1 MPEPRPIPDYKREW
15 AERLAPGSSVETRV
29 AAALEALRD
38 VATNHDRENMA
49 KFGIE
54 TPKAFGVSMAN
65 LKRLAKIAGR
75 DHDLAAALW
84 ATGWYEAR
92 MLASLIDDPVL
103 VTPEQMDAWRADFDN
118 WGIVDT
124 VCFCLF
130 DRSPHAFA
138 KVEPWSQ
145 LEDEQQKRA
154 AFALLASLA
163 LHTKPGN
170 DAPFLAAL
178 PLIEDGARDGRNF
191 VKKGVSWAL
200 RAIGQKQSPALQA
213 AALDLARRL
222 AASSDPSQRWVGKD
236 AVRDLT
242 KAKKIKGEPTT

>member
-1 MPEPRPIPDYKREW
+1 MAEPRPVPDFKREW
-15 AERLAPGSSVETRV
+15 AGRLAPGAAVEVRV
-29 AAALEALRD
+29 AAALEALRE

-49 KFGIE
+49 RFGIE

-65 LKRLAKIAGR
+65 LKRLAKLTGR

-92 MLASLIDDPVL
+92 MLASLVDDPTL
-103 VTPEQMDAWRADFDN
+103 VTPEQMDAWRAEFDN

-138 KVEPWSQ
+138 KVEPWSW

-163 LHTKPGN
+163 LHTKAGD

-178 PLIEDGARDGRNF
+178 PLIEQGARDGRNF
-191 VKKGVSWAL
+191 VKKAVSWAL
-200 RAIGQKQSPALQA
+200 RAIGQRKSPALKA
-213 AALDLARRL
+213 AALELARRL
-222 AASSDPSQRWVGKD
+222 AAAPDPTQRWVGKN
-236 AVRDLT
+236 ALRDLT
-242 KAKKIKGEPTT
+242 RAAKLKPA

>member
-65 LKRLAKIAGR
+65 LKRLAKIIGR

-84 ATGWYEAR
+84 VTGWYEAR
-92 MLASLIDDPVL
+92 MLASLVDDPAL

-138 KVEPWSQ
+138 MVKPWSR

-163 LHTKPGN
+163 LHTKAGN

-200 RAIGQKQSPALQA
+200 RAIGQKQSPALRA
-213 AALDLARRL
+213 AALDLAKRL
-222 AASSDPSQRWVGKD
+222 AASSDPAQRWVGKD
-236 AVRDLT
+236 AARDLT
-242 KAKKIKGEPTT
+242 KTKTTKSEDTA